1 MRAVVAHR
9 VPGEDLGWS
18 FPIALGVVGAV
29 CCWGA
34 LASWTARAGDGPSP
48 VVAPSLVVAPRVVE
62 REVERV
68 VERPAVASAPSASAA
83 PSAVAPVAAGAACA
97 PLVVTFRLGWPGPPP
112 ATEAAARALGEV
124 AAASPTATFVVDGH
138 ADGTGNEITNFDL
151 SRRRAAS
158 VALLL
163 ERAGISRAR
172 LTIRGLGAYV
182 PLEGEPE
189 TAAANRR
196 VVVSIKNAA
205 SCPFAH
211 QENVN
216 P

>member
-1 MRAVVAHR
+1 MSALAAHR
-9 VPGEDLGWS
+9 VPGEDLGWA
-18 FPIALGVVGAV
+18 FPIGLGVVGAV

-34 LASWTARAGDGPSP
+34 LTTWTARAGGASAAPAALPAP
-48 VVAPSLVVAPRVVE
+48 VV
-62 REVERV
+62 VERV
-68 VERPAVASAPSASAA
+68 VERPVVVEAKAVSAA
-83 PSAVAPVAAGAACA
+83 AAPAPCA
-97 PLVVTFRLGWPGPPP
+97 PLVVAFRHGWPGPPP
-112 ATEAAARALGEV
+112 ATEAAARTLADFAV
-124 AAASPTATFVVDGH
+124 AHPAATFVVDGH

-158 VALLL
+158 VGALL
-163 ERAGISRAR
+163 ERAGVARTR

-182 PLEGEPE
+182 PVEGEPE

-196 VVVSIKNAA
+196 VVVSIKNTDP
-205 SCPFAH
+205 CPYPR